1 MEFYDEYYSDKKDE
15 NRLEGIDKILCILEG
30 KDELIFLKKIYECYN
45 SNIQCF
51 EFMNDKVKVSWGKEP
66 IYPDENCNFQGGN
79 RPGCPVPRPAIE
91 SLKFEEDSLALY
103 KGIIIMF
110 DKDCDVDDEV
120 EEKIM
125 KIIKENNLNETSVI
139 CLSNPCLEKE
149 AIVFF
154 QTTETLSFI
163 SSYYREIDGSKCK
176 WYKQNY
182 AHLPK
187 KDRFRSVQSLESL
200 FNKLDKE
207 ACESV
212 TGKLKEVIEFVK
224 NKM

>member
-1 MEFYDEYYSDKKDE
+1 M
-15 NRLEGIDKILCILEG
+15 
-30 KDELIFLKKIYECYN
+30 
-45 SNIQCF
+45 
-51 EFMNDKVKVSWGKEP
+51 KVSWGKEP
-66 IYPDENCNFQGGN
+66 IYPDEKCNFQGGN
-79 RPGCPVPRPAIE
+79 RPGCTVPRPAIE

-103 KGIIIMF
+103 KGIIIIF

-120 EEKIM
+120 GVKIM
-125 KIIKENNLNETSVI
+125 EIIKAKNLNQNSVI
-139 CLSNPCLEKE
+139 CLSDPCLEKE

-154 QTTETLSFI
+154 QTNDTWSFLC
-163 SSYYREIDGSKCK
+163 SNYREIDGSKCK

-182 AHLPK
+182 AQLPK
-187 KDRFRSVQSLESL
+187 KGRFRSVQSLESL
-200 FNKLDKE
+200 FYKLDKE